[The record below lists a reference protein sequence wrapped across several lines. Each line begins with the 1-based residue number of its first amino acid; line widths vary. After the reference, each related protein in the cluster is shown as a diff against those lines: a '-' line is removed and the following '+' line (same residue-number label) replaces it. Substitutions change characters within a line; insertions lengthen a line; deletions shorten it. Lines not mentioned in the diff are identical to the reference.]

1 MSVRSQWKA
10 ARRGSLAL
18 GQVRGQCRCQTAAG
32 SPSGNISHLILTS
45 LSAPLGP
52 PTYHPPSFINGG
64 ITLPALSNA
73 VDDNGDNRRETPIV
87 QSTIIQPLRE
97 TKSQCEAGFY
107 ITLGHAIRSRL
118 SSRLREASVRYK

>member
-1 MSVRSQWKA
+1 MESREARKPGVRTSQGPVQMSDG
-10 ARRGSLAL
+10 RRLTF
-18 GQVRGQCRCQTAAG
+18 RKYK
-32 SPSGNISHLILTS
+32 PPHSHFPFS
-45 LSAPLGP
+45 PLGP

-107 ITLGHAIRSRL
+107 FTLGHAIPSRF
-118 SSRLREASVRYK
+118 SSHLREASVRYK